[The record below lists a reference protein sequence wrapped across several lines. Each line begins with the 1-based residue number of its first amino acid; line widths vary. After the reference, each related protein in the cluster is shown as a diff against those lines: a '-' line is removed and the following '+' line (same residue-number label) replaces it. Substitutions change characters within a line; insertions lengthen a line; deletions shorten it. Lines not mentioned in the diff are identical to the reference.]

1 MYSVFLSLEQVAWAP
16 PSALPVSPA
25 RGRRSPMARNRCYI
39 PFSPAGRRGPQ
50 ADEGDAE
57 GKKAEDSFRITP
69 SSDPSDH
76 LFPAGEKGKTATSNS
91 ICDSL
96 PLAGETPGKAEGGDT
111 ASTTKGAD
119 AC

>member
-1 MYSVFLSLEQVAWAP
+1 
-16 PSALPVSPA
+16 
-25 RGRRSPMARNRCYI
+25 MARNRCYI
-39 PFSPAGRRGPQ
+39 PFSPAGKRCRQ

-57 GKKAEDSFRITP
+57 GKKAEDSFRINL

-76 LFPAGEKGKTATSNS
+76 LLPAGEKGKTATSNS
-91 ICDSL
+91 VCDSL
-96 PLAGETPGKAEGGDT
+96 PLAGETGKAEGDDT